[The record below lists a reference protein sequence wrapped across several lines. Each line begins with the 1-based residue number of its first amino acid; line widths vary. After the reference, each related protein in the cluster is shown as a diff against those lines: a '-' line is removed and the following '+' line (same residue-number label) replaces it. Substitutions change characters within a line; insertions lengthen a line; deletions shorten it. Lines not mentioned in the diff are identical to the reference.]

1 MAILVITRWYF
12 MISYDQIRTKN
23 NPQLW
28 EIQVEDPA
36 LHPMAK
42 VPVNN
47 CHFKHLQIIWVL
59 MDSDGRLDFF

>member
-1 MAILVITRWYF
+1 